1 MRSLLIVAPLAGLL
15 IGCAQ
20 PPSTSMGMR
29 TQPVVAKRA
38 PAMAP
43 EAVGSTMAS
52 VNERLS
58 GPLRIDVDYNI
69 GDSAF
74 RAEQEKA
81 AAGDPHAALRV
92 AEVYRRGASGVSPDE
107 RRMVQWLL
115 HASALNNGAASYQ
128 LYQYYLQLGL
138 DREAVYFENRAV
150 NQGYTLPIRL
160 DPRRS

>member
-1 MRSLLIVAPLAGLL
+1 MKSLMIVVPLAGLL

-20 PPSTSMGMR
+20 PPSASMGMR
-29 TQPVVAKRA
+29 TQPVVMKQA
-38 PAMAP
+38 PEMVP

-58 GPLRIDVDYNI
+58 GPLRIDVDTRV

-74 RAEQEKA
+74 RADQEKGA
-81 AAGDPHAALRV
+81 SGDRHAALRV
-92 AEVYRRGASGVSPDE
+92 AETYRRGASGVSQDE

-115 HASALNNGAASYQ
+115 HASALNNAAASYQ

-138 DREAVYFENRAV
+138 DREAVFFENRAV
-150 NQGYTLPIRL
+150 SQGYTLPLRL

>member
-1 MRSLLIVAPLAGLL
+1 MKSLLIVAPLAGLL
-15 IGCAQ
+15 IGCAH
-20 PPSTSMGMR
+20 PPSTSM
-29 TQPVVAKRA
+29 
-38 PAMAP
+38 
-43 EAVGSTMAS
+43 AVGSTMAS

-58 GPLRIDVDYNI
+58 GPPRIDVDHNI

-92 AEVYRRGASGVSPDE
+92 AEAYRRGASGVSPDE
-107 RRMVQWLL
+107 RKMVQWLL

-138 DREAVYFENRAV
+138 DREAVFFENRAV
-150 NQGYTLPIRL
+150 SQGYTLPVRL

>member
-1 MRSLLIVAPLAGLL
+1 MKTLLIVAPLAGLL

-20 PPSTSMGMR
+20 PPFTSTGMR
-29 TQPVVAKRA
+29 AQPVVAKRA
-38 PAMAP
+38 PATAP
-43 EAVGSTMAS
+43 DEAVGSTMAS

-58 GPLRIDVDYNI
+58 GPPRIDIDNI

-74 RAEQEKA
+74 RAEQEKGA
-81 AAGDPHAALRV
+81 NGDPHAALRV
-92 AEVYRRGASGVSPDE
+92 AEIYKRGASGVAPDE

-138 DREAVYFENRAV
+138 DREAVFFENRAIS
-150 NQGYTLPIRL
+150 QGYTLPVRL